1 MVKTIDTLVPDL
13 QALLAN
19 GIEGLDQ
26 SLVDEFGKR
35 VSEMASSRLKR
46 EPRDGRLRMS
56 NIGRP
61 CVRQLWYDYHDPN
74 GGEKLSGDTYLKFL
88 YGDLIE
94 ELVLFLATAC
104 GHKVEGQQDDLEL
117 SGIRG
122 HRDCV
127 IDGVLVDVK
136 SASTYSFQKFKGGLR
151 PDDDNFGYITQL
163 QSYLH
168 ASQSDPLV
176 TDKHRGAFLVVDKT
190 LGHICLD
197 FHEYRN
203 YDWEG
208 FYERR
213 KTIVGNPKETPP
225 RAFSPVP
232 DGKSGNEKLPTACS
246 YCSRKWDCW
255 PNLRGFAYSTGP
267 TYLTTVM
274 REPNVPEFKP

>member
-1 MVKTIDTLVPDL
+1 MKTIDTLVPDL
-13 QALLAN
+13 QELLKN
-19 GIEGLDQ
+19 GIEGLDP
-26 SLVDEFGKR
+26 EITKAFGER
-35 VSEMASSRLKR
+35 VAETTAARLKR

-94 ELVLFLATAC
+94 ELVLFLAEVA
-104 GHKVEGQQDDLEL
+104 GHTVEGRQDELEL
-117 SGIRG
+117 SGIKG
-122 HRDCV
+122 HWDAI
-127 IDGVLVDVK
+127 IDGMLVDVK
-136 SASTYSFQKFKGGLR
+136 SASTYSFNKFKEGLR
-151 PDDDNFGYITQL
+151 ADNDSFGYITQL

-168 ASQSDPLV
+168 AAQSDDRLL
-176 TDKHRGAFLVVDKT
+176 DKSKGAFLVIDKT

-197 FHEYRN
+197 FHDYVE

-213 KTIVGNPKETPP
+213 KAIVSNAENVPA

-255 PNLRGFAYSTGP
+255 PSLRGFAYSTGP
-267 TYLTTVM
+267 VYLTTVM
-274 REPNVPEFKP
+274 REPNVPEIER

>member
-1 MVKTIDTLVPDL
+1 MKTIDTLVPDL
-13 QALLAN
+13 QELLKN
-19 GIEGLDQ
+19 GIEGLDP
-26 SLVDEFGKR
+26 EITKAFGER
-35 VSEMASSRLKR
+35 VAETTAARLKR

-94 ELVLFLATAC
+94 ELMLFLVEVA
-104 GHKVEGQQDDLEL
+104 GHTVEGRQSDLEVA
-117 SGIRG
+117 GIKG
-122 HRDCV
+122 HRDCI
-127 IDGVLVDVK
+127 IDGVLIDVK
-136 SASTYSFQKFKGGLR
+136 SASTYSFNKFKSGLT
-151 PDDDNFGYITQL
+151 PDEDSFGYITQL

-168 ASQSDPLV
+168 ASQLDPLV
-176 TDKHRGAFLVVDKT
+176 KDKSRGAFLVIDKT

-197 FHEYRN
+197 FHDYVE

-213 KTIVGNPKETPP
+213 KAIVSNAENVPA

-255 PNLRGFAYSTGP
+255 PSLRGFAYSTGP
-267 TYLTTVM
+267 VYLTTVM
-274 REPNVPEFKP
+274 REPNVPEIER

>member
-1 MVKTIDTLVPDL
+1 MAKTIDTLVPDL
-13 QALLAN
+13 QELLKN
-19 GIEGLDQ
+19 GIEGLDP
-26 SLVDEFGKR
+26 EITKAFGER
-35 VSEMASSRLKR
+35 VAETTAARLKR

-61 CVRQLWYDYHDPN
+61 CVRQLWYDYHDPS

-94 ELVLFLATAC
+94 ELVLFLAEVT
-104 GHKVEGQQDDLEL
+104 GHSVTGTQSELVL

-122 HRDCV
+122 HRDAV

-136 SASTYSFQKFKGGLR
+136 SASTFSFNKFREGLR
-151 PDDDNFGYITQL
+151 SDGDSFGYLTQL

-168 ASQSDPLV
+168 ASQTDPLV
-176 TDKHRGAFLVVDKT
+176 TDKSRGAFLVIDKT

-197 FHEYRN
+197 FHDYVE

-213 KTIVGNPKETPP
+213 KAIVSNAENVPA

-255 PNLRGFAYSTGP
+255 PSLRGFAYSTGP
-267 TYLTTVM
+267 VYLTTVM
-274 REPNVPEFKP
+274 REPNVPEITT